1 MIPYGKQSI
10 DDDDI
15 AAVVNT
21 LRGDWLTQGPAVP
34 AFEEAFAAKVGA
46 KYAVAVNSGTAA
58 LHAIMRALKVGQG
71 DEVIVPPITFTAS
84 ANCAVFEGA
93 TPVFVDVDPETL
105 LIDPAA
111 VERAIT
117 PRTRAVVAVDYTGH
131 PCDYD
136 ALREIASRHK
146 IALVADACHSPGAS
160 YKGRPVGTLA
170 DLTAFSFHPVKHI
183 TTGEGGLV
191 STDNPI
197 YAEAM
202 RDFRTHG
209 ITKDPARFL
218 GLKEDAPDAKPDA
231 FFSSAIAEQGP
242 WYYEMHSLG
251 YNYRM
256 PDINAALGLNQLRK
270 LDAFVA
276 RRREIA
282 ARYQTAFESTK
293 VVRPLGV
300 REWANPAWHLFVVRI
315 DFAAVGRTRTEVMQE
330 LRERGIGAQVHY
342 IPVHLQP
349 FYRRHFG
356 TALGQCPVAETAY
369 LELLSLPMYPAMSDA
384 EVDTVINAVNE
395 AACGK

>member
-1 MIPYGKQSI
+1 MIPYGKQSL
-10 DDDDI
+10 DEADI
-15 AAVVNT
+15 TAVVNT

-58 LHAIMRALKVGQG
+58 LHAIMRALNVGQG

-105 LIDPAA
+105 LIDPIA

-117 PRTRAVVAVDYTGH
+117 PRTRAIVAVDYTGH

-136 ALREIASRHK
+136 ALREITNRHH

-191 STDNPI
+191 STDNPV
-197 YAEAM
+197 YAEAV

-209 ITKDPARFL
+209 ITKDSARFL
-218 GLKEDAPDAKPDA
+218 GLKEDAPYAMADASS
-231 FFSSAIAEQGP
+231 SSAIAEQGP

-256 PDINAALGLNQLRK
+256 PDINAALGLSQLSK

-282 ARYQTAFESTK
+282 ARYESAFEAAN

-315 DFAAVGRTRTEVMQE
+315 DFAAVGQTRTEVMQE
-330 LRERGIGAQVHY
+330 LREQGIGTQVHY

-349 FYRRHFG
+349 FYRRHFN

-369 LELLSLPMYPAMSDA
+369 VELLSLPMYPAMTDD
-384 EVDTVINAVNE
+384 EVDTVINAVSKTV
-395 AACGK
+395 CGK

>member
-1 MIPYGKQSI
+1 MIPYGKQSL
-10 DDDDI
+10 DEADI
-15 AAVVNT
+15 AAVVST

-34 AFEEAFAAKVGA
+34 AFEDAFAAKVGA

-58 LHAIMRALKVGQG
+58 LHAIMRALNVGQD

-84 ANCAVFEGA
+84 ANCAAFEGA

-105 LIDPAA
+105 LIDPVA

-117 PRTRAVVAVDYTGH
+117 PRTRAIVAVDYTGH

-136 ALREIASRHK
+136 ALREIANRHQ

-160 YKGRPVGTLA
+160 YKGRAVGTLA

-191 STDNPI
+191 STDNPV

-218 GLKEDAPDAKPDA
+218 GLEEDAPYAMPDA
-231 FFSSAIAEQGP
+231 SSSSAIAEQGP

-256 PDINAALGLNQLRK
+256 PDINAALGLSQLTK

-276 RRREIA
+276 RRRKIA
-282 ARYQTAFESTK
+282 ARYQSAFELAK
-293 VVRPLGV
+293 GVRPLRV

-315 DFAAVGRTRTEVMQE
+315 DFATVGRTRTEVMQE
-330 LRERGIGAQVHY
+330 LRERGIGTQVHY

-349 FYRRHFG
+349 FYRRHFN

-369 LELLSLPMYPAMSDA
+369 VELLSLPMYPAMTDDD
-384 EVDTVINAVNE
+384 VDTVINAVSKTV
-395 AACGK
+395 CGK

>member
-1 MIPYGKQSI
+1 MIPYGKQSL
-10 DDDDI
+10 DEADI
-15 AAVVNT
+15 AAVVST

-34 AFEEAFAAKVGA
+34 AFEDAFAAKVGA

-58 LHAIMRALKVGQG
+58 LHAIMRALNVGQD

-84 ANCAVFEGA
+84 ANCAAFEGA

-105 LIDPAA
+105 LIDPVA

-117 PRTRAVVAVDYTGH
+117 PRTRAIVAVDYTGH

-136 ALREIASRHK
+136 ALREIANRHQ

-160 YKGRPVGTLA
+160 YKGRAVGTLA

-191 STDNPI
+191 STDNPV

-218 GLKEDAPDAKPDA
+218 GLEEDAPYAMPDA
-231 FFSSAIAEQGP
+231 SSSSAIAEQGP

-256 PDINAALGLNQLRK
+256 PDINAALGLSQLTK

-276 RRREIA
+276 RRRKIA
-282 ARYQTAFESTK
+282 ARYQSAFELAK
-293 VVRPLGV
+293 GVRPLRV

-315 DFAAVGRTRTEVMQE
+315 DFATVGRTRTEVMQE
-330 LRERGIGAQVHY
+330 LREQGIGTQVHY

-349 FYRRHFG
+349 FYRRHFN

-369 LELLSLPMYPAMSDA
+369 VELLSLPMYPAMTDDD
-384 EVDTVINAVNE
+384 VDTVINAVSKTV
-395 AACGK
+395 CGK